1 MTGSRE
7 AGVTPRLSDDARRDI
22 QGFLTTGYG
31 HLTVAAYMFVRFADP
46 QAGRRW
52 IGEIADIVAT
62 AAPWP
67 RDAAGATIKPDRTV
81 NIAFTA
87 DGLRACGLPSDV
99 LCTFPIE
106 FQEGIATP
114 ARSKILGDTGESA
127 PAAWE
132 LGGPGTDPIHAIVI
146 LHARDDA
153 ALDALCASEQL
164 RIERTAG
171 GVVAP
176 PAAVQ
181 RGYRPGS
188 GTEPF
193 GFRDGIAQPAVA
205 GLDREGMPTGEFI
218 LGYANHY
225 DVIPPS
231 PAVPAALD
239 PRHVLPSL
247 DNPYHG
253 PDRRRDLGRHGS
265 FVVYRKLQ
273 QDVAGFWQT
282 MRDESV
288 RQRGAPDA
296 GYMIWLASKM
306 VGRWPSGAPLVDA
319 PERDRPDLGDR
330 DGFEFGADPDGR
342 ACPIGAHIRR
352 TNPRDDLKPYPAE
365 QSGHMAAAHRL
376 LRRARVFGPP
386 LFNAELLAAA
396 SPGDR
401 DALLSIA
408 DDGQARGIHFF
419 CINASIRSQFEFV
432 QQTWCNNPSFGGL
445 SASKDPI
452 VGDHERAGDTPTRM
466 VIPTADGALRTAPL
480 PRFVTVRG
488 GAYLFMPSVA
498 ALRFVSAGGSFARG
512 AHLE

>member
-1 MTGSRE
+1 MTHGPAPGASP
-7 AGVTPRLSDDARRDI
+7 PRFGDDVRRDI

-31 HLTVAAYMFVRFADP
+31 HLTVAAYLFVRFGNPSSA
-46 QAGRRW
+46 REW
-52 IGEIADIVAT
+52 IGGIVERIAT

-67 RDAAGATIKPDRTV
+67 RDAAGVTIKPDSTV

-87 DGLRACGLPSDV
+87 EGLRACGLPADV

-114 ARSKILGDTGESA
+114 ARSKILGDSEESA
-127 PAAWE
+127 PAAWDV
-132 LGGPGTDPIHAIVI
+132 GGPGTDPVHAVVIV
-146 LHARDDA
+146 HARDDL
-153 ALDALCASEQL
+153 ALDALCASERL
-164 RIERTAG
+164 RIDLTKG
-171 GVVAP
+171 GVVAH
-176 PAAVQ
+176 AAVQ
-181 RGYRPGS
+181 RGYRPAT

-205 GLDREGMPTGEFI
+205 GLDDEGMPTGEFI

-239 PRHVLPSL
+239 PSRMLPLL

-273 QDVAGFWQT
+273 QDVAGFWRAL
-282 MRDESV
+282 RDESV
-288 RQRGAPDA
+288 RQRGAADA
-296 GYMIWLASKM
+296 GYMVWLASKM
-306 VGRWPSGAPLVDA
+306 VGRWPSGAPLVEA
-319 PERDRPDLGDR
+319 PEHDQPSLGDR
-330 DGFEFGADPDGR
+330 DAFEFGVDPDGR

-352 TNPRDDLKPYPAE
+352 TNPRDDLKPYPSE
-365 QSGHMAAAHRL
+365 QSRHMAEAHRL

-386 LFNAELLAAA
+386 LFDANALGAATPA
-396 SPGDR
+396 DR
-401 DALLSIA
+401 DAIFSIA

-445 SASKDPI
+445 SANKDPI
-452 VGDHERAGDTPTRM
+452 VGDHARVGDTPTRM
-466 VIPTADGALRTAPL
+466 AIPVSGDTIRTAPL

-488 GAYLFMPSVA
+488 GAYLFMPGIT
-498 ALRFVSAGGSFARG
+498 ALRFLSAGSFARDSSV
-512 AHLE
+512 

>member
-1 MTGSRE
+1 MTDGRGPGASP
-7 AGVTPRLSDDARRDI
+7 PRVADDVRRDI
-22 QGFLTTGYG
+22 QGFITTGYG
-31 HLTVAAYMFVRFADP
+31 HLTVAAYLFVRFANP
-46 QAGRRW
+46 PAARHW
-52 IGEIADIVAT
+52 IDGIVDTVAT

-67 RDAAGATIKPDRTV
+67 RDSAGVTIKPDSTV

-87 DGLRACGLPSDV
+87 EGLRACGLPADV

-114 ARSKILGDTGESA
+114 ARSKILGDTEESA

-132 LGGPGTDPIHAIVI
+132 LGGPGTDPVHAIVI
-146 LHARDDA
+146 IHARDDV
-153 ALDALCASEQL
+153 ALDALCASAL
-164 RIERTAG
+164 LAIDLTKG
-171 GVVAP
+171 GVVAH
-176 PAAVQ
+176 AGAVQ
-181 RGYRPGS
+181 RGYRPGT

-193 GFRDGIAQPAVA
+193 GFRDGVAQPAIA
-205 GLDREGMPTGEFI
+205 GLDDEGLPTGEFI
-218 LGYANHY
+218 LGYTNHY

-231 PAVPAALD
+231 PAVRAALD
-239 PRHVLPSL
+239 PSHILPSL

-253 PDRRRDLGRHGS
+253 SERRRDLGRHGS

-273 QDVAGFWQT
+273 QDVAGFWRAL
-282 MRDESV
+282 RDESV
-288 RQRGAPDA
+288 RQRGAADA

-319 PERDRPDLGDR
+319 PERDQASLGDR
-330 DGFEFGADPDGR
+330 DAFAFGADPDGR

-365 QSGHMAAAHRL
+365 QSRHMAAAHRL

-386 LFNAELLAAA
+386 LFDADVLTAAA
-396 SPGDR
+396 PGDR
-401 DALLSIA
+401 DAILSIA
-408 DDGQARGIHFF
+408 DDGQPRGIHFF

-445 SASKDPI
+445 SANKDPI
-452 VGDHERAGDTPTRM
+452 VGDHARVGDTPTRM
-466 VIPTADGALRTAPL
+466 AIPIADGMLRTAPL

-488 GAYLFMPSVA
+488 GAYLFMPSIT
-498 ALRFVSAGGSFARG
+498 ALRFLSAGSFAPG
-512 AHLE
+512 STV